1 MASLITLPSTQSAI
15 CSRVQFDKKFI
26 NQFNKRGNTMAANPQ
41 IISPGEYEEDGQE
54 IVSDSQLT
62 AYEEAERTSQVS
74 IAKKYPRSLTAFRK
88 ELSEIARMNQPVA
101 MEMMYS
107 VPRAGKQLIGPSVR
121 FAEAVLSSWGNC
133 HAAVRIKDVAG
144 DFIIAESAFYD
155 AEKNARL
162 TVEVK
167 RRITDKMGK
176 RFNADMIGVT
186 GAAASSIA
194 LRGAILRGVPK
205 ALWADL
211 FEQAKQT
218 AAGDIASV
226 QKTRTEIVAIFR
238 ALGVTDAML
247 MNALGVQ
254 GMADVGTDEIVA
266 LQAWHKQLLSKESRL
281 EEIFGSTDDAEIET
295 LMETLKWNEAQK
307 TMAKTNYKGRRSEL
321 LEHVRAK
328 AKEAEASKGVVSGG
342 ANGNPTPLPEKIR
355 AATAVRVMDTAKETV
370 AADPTPSSTAT
381 DSSPTQAKQ
390 DQTSS
395 AESSS
400 TDDSSKATGT
410 TAAAST
416 SQASK
421 PAAAKEDW

>member
-1 MASLITLPSTQSAI
+1 
-15 CSRVQFDKKFI
+15 
-26 NQFNKRGNTMAANPQ
+26 MAAQ
-41 IISPGEYEEDGQE
+41 GQVISPGEYEEDEQE
-54 IVSDSQLT
+54 IISESQLT
-62 AYEEAERTSQVS
+62 AYEEAERTSQVT

-121 FAEAVLSSWGNC
+121 FAEAVLSAWGNC

-167 RRITDKMGK
+167 RRITDKTGR

-211 FEQAKQT
+211 FEQAKKT
-218 AAGDIASV
+218 AAGDVASME
-226 QKTRTEIVAIFR
+226 KTRTETVALFR
-238 ALGVTDAML
+238 ALGVTDVML
-247 MNALGVQ
+247 MNALNVQ

-266 LQAWHKQLLSKESRL
+266 MQAWHKQLCAKDCTL
-281 EEIFGSTDDAEIET
+281 EDIFGSSEDAEIEQ
-295 LMETLKWNEAQK
+295 LQEQLQWNEAQK
-307 TMAKTNYKGRRSEL
+307 TMARTNYKGRRSEL
-321 LEHVRAK
+321 LDHLRSK
-328 AKEAEASKGVVSGG
+328 AKEAD
-342 ANGNPTPLPEKIR
+342 
-355 AATAVRVMDTAKETV
+355 AATGKTPIPIKKDAPQESVSAAKADARATV
-370 AADPTPSSTAT
+370 DKSM
-381 DSSPTQAKQ
+381 
-390 DQTSS
+390 
-395 AESSS
+395 
-400 TDDSSKATGT
+400 
-410 TAAAST
+410 
-416 SQASK
+416 
-421 PAAAKEDW
+421 AAAKVAATPISKEEW

>member
-1 MASLITLPSTQSAI
+1 
-15 CSRVQFDKKFI
+15 
-26 NQFNKRGNTMAANPQ
+26 MAAQPQ
-41 IISPGEYEEDGQE
+41 ILSPGEYEEDEQE
-54 IVSDSQLT
+54 IISTGALT
-62 AYEEAERTSQVS
+62 AYEEAERTSQVA
-74 IAKKYPRSLTAFRK
+74 IAKKYPRSLTIFRK

-121 FAEAVLSSWGNC
+121 FAEAVLSAWGNC

-167 RRITDKMGK
+167 RRITDKQGK

-211 FEQAKQT
+211 FEQAKKT
-218 AAGDIASV
+218 AAGDVASME
-226 QKTRTEIVAIFR
+226 KTRSEMVAVFR

-247 MNALGVQ
+247 MNALNVQ

-266 LQAWHKQLLSKESRL
+266 MTAWHKQLVSKECTL
-281 EEIFGSTDDAEIET
+281 EDIFGSTDDAEIEQT
-295 LMETLKWNEAQK
+295 MEALNWNEAQK
-307 TMAKTNYKGRRSEL
+307 TMARTNYKGRRSEL
-321 LEHVRAK
+321 LEYVRGLAK
-328 AKEAEASKGVVSGG
+328 TANEATGAKPVAVKAATPRASAPKETDTAAKES
-342 ANGNPTPLPEKIR
+342 
-355 AATAVRVMDTAKETV
+355 ATATTENT
-370 AADPTPSSTAT
+370 
-381 DSSPTQAKQ
+381 
-390 DQTSS
+390 
-395 AESSS
+395 
-400 TDDSSKATGT
+400 TGT

-416 SQASK
+416 SPESS
-421 PAAAKEDW
+421 PAKTTVAKEDW

>member
-1 MASLITLPSTQSAI
+1 
-15 CSRVQFDKKFI
+15 
-26 NQFNKRGNTMAANPQ
+26 
-41 IISPGEYEEDGQE
+41 
-54 IVSDSQLT
+54 
-62 AYEEAERTSQVS
+62 
-74 IAKKYPRSLTAFRK
+74 
-88 ELSEIARMNQPVA
+88 MNQPVA

-121 FAEAVLSSWGNC
+121 FAEAVLSAWGNC

-167 RRITDKMGK
+167 RRITDKNGK

-218 AAGDIASV
+218 AAGDISSV

-266 LQAWHKQLLSKESRL
+266 LQAWHKQLLSKESSL
-281 EEIFGSTDDAEIET
+281 EDIFGSSDDAEIEQG
-295 LMETLKWNEAQK
+295 MEALNWNEAAK
-307 TMAKTNYKGRRSEL
+307 TMARANYKGRRSEL
-321 LEHVRAK
+321 LDHVRAK
-328 AKEAEASKGVVSGG
+328 LKDAQAATGKTTPITVKPGQRVADAAKESVV
-342 ANGNPTPLPEKIR
+342 
-355 AATAVRVMDTAKETV
+355 
-370 AADPTPSSTAT
+370 ADPTPSATAEVGSGT
-381 DSSPTQAKQ
+381 GTKAEATSP
-390 DQTSS
+390 SS
-395 AESSS
+395 ATE
-400 TDDSSKATGT
+400 TKT
-410 TAAAST
+410 
-416 SQASK
+416 K
-421 PAAAKEDW
+421 PAVAKEDW